1 MGSVEIGGSPT
12 VPIVGTLADAAATG
26 PVTTT
31 DTMMAYIK
39 QLVNIY
45 QLADPNLDP
54 SLLDDS
60 PFAQLLA
67 VDGDVSSYNDN
78 TDSQEAISDAVA
90 AGVAGEPVLH
100 TAFRS
105 EAALAVKNTNVDI
118 MGVDAVAGTIF
129 DLVIEFKI
137 DNDAVATTYTPT
149 LKMTSALAPTTFTD
163 QKIPAVATITPAAA
177 VGHYRYELGDIG
189 QGLQA
194 KLNLAQTNDG
204 DATRIVEAVMTY
216 RQ

>member
-1 MGSVEIGGSPT
+1 MSGSELWINGEEKNQTTGFT
-12 VPIVGTLADAAATG
+12 TAAKAELQTAAEDALAT
-26 PVTTT
+26 
-31 DTMMAYIK
+31 
-39 QLVNIY
+39 
-45 QLADPNLDP
+45 
-54 SLLDDS
+54 
-60 PFAQLLA
+60 F
-67 VDGDVSSYNDN
+67 
-78 TDSQEAISDAVA
+78 
-90 AGVAGEPVLH
+90 AGETVLH

-105 EAALAVKNTNVDI
+105 ESALAIKNTNVDI

-137 DNDAVATTYTPT
+137 DSDGAATTYTPT

-163 QKIPAVATITPAAA
+163 QKLPAVATIAAPATA